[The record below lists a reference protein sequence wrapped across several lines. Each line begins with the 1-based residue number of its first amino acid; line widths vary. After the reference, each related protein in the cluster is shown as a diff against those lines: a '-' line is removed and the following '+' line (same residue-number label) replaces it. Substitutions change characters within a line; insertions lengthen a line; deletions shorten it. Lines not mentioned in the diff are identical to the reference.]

1 MVKNDHTELEK
12 LSFIFWNAL
21 PDGKRNLDDWQ
32 GHVGR
37 SLAHQIIPAATF
49 VHTLKDGEKKG
60 IKIEIRGQA
69 TKASFQRIGKEIFH
83 LFHSYFFYFA
93 SCFYVI

>member
-49 VHTLKDGEKKG
+49 VHTLKDGEKKRN
-60 IKIEIRGQA
+60 KNRD
-69 TKASFQRIGKEIFH
+69 SWGKQQKLRFKG
-83 LFHSYFFYFA
+83 
-93 SCFYVI
+93 